1 MLTTPSQPSPTAPP
15 QPHVG
20 CFFSHRP
27 RLLFADALWLSTVF
41 DKFDDDLAEIATVQH
56 RQESGADIVEPV
68 HNVFAVANGAIA
80 DALCDVVKKLVI
92 EVFREL
98 IVDVPAQRETFG

>member
-1 MLTTPSQPSPTAPP
+1 
-15 QPHVG
+15 
-20 CFFSHRP
+20 
-27 RLLFADALWLSTVF
+27 LLFADALWLSTVF
-41 DKFDDDLAEIATVQH
+41 GKFDDDLAEIATVQH

-68 HNVFAVANGAIA
+68 HNVFAIANGTFA

-98 IVDVPAQRETFG
+98 IVNVPAQRETLERMARIVAVRPSSPALASSY